1 METVSLTIPDMK
13 SPHCQMTVTNTVTA
27 IGGKVRSIA
36 PAKVEIRLGDGLT
49 KEQLIYAIQKVGYNV
64 INGTI

>member
-1 METVSLTIPDMK
+1 MDTVTLTIPDMR
-13 SPHCQMTVTNTVTA
+13 SPHCQMTVTHTVTA

-36 PAKVEIRLGDGLT
+36 PARAEIWLSDGLT
-49 KEQLIYAIQKVGYNV
+49 KEQVIEAIQKAGYNV